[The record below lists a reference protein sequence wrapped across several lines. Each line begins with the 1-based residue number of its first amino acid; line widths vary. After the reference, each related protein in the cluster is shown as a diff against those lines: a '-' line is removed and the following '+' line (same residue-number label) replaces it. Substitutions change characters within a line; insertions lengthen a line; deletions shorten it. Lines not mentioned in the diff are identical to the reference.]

1 VHHGDGLIV
10 STDPGWAKPRR
21 HGYLE
26 HMPGELEPGREE
38 RAALAETVLAVI
50 QDWIHRAD
58 TMPASGVDLDED
70 LTSRLMSPPEETGR
84 SLESILIDIEDAGRS
99 GVFHPSGGHLSYIP
113 NAGLFTGALGEFL
126 ASGLNRYTGVSGAA
140 PGMTAIEHGMVRW
153 MTSLF
158 EMGDSASGLILSGG
172 STANLTAIVAARTA
186 RLGDAFTSGVMYV
199 TPHTHHSVE
208 KAARIAGFRRD
219 QIRAVAID
227 SDLRMDPWA
236 LAEAVERDRGDGLDP
251 FLVVGSAGT
260 TDTGTVDPLV
270 DLARVSDDE
279 GLWLHVDAAYGGF
292 FQLTDR
298 GKAALSGIELADSVS
313 VDPHK
318 GLSIPFGAG
327 ALLVRDEGHLID
339 ANQGRGAYLR
349 DEDHHSG
356 LRDIAALG
364 PELTRPLRALQMW
377 LPLHLHGVAPFREAL
392 DAYLDLADYAHT
404 RLIGIEGL
412 EAPWRP
418 DLSVVAF
425 RLVDDAL
432 GRRALEDIN
441 RERVVHLSPTTI
453 SGRLVLRFA
462 ILNRRTTRDHI
473 DHAIDMIEKTLIG

>member
-1 VHHGDGLIV
+1 LIV
-10 STDPGWAKPRR
+10 STDPGWAKPPLD
-21 HGYLE
+21 GYLDR
-26 HMPGELEPGREE
+26 MPGELEPGREE
-38 RAALAETVLAVI
+38 RAALAETVLGVI
-50 QDWIHRAD
+50 QDWIDRAD
-58 TMPASGVDLDED
+58 IMPASGTDLDEI
-70 LTSRLMSPPEETGR
+70 LTERLMTPPGETGR
-84 SLESILIDIEDAGRS
+84 SLESILADVEDAGRS

-113 NAGLFTGALGEFL
+113 NAGLYTAALGEFL

-158 EMGDSASGLILSGG
+158 DMGDDASGLILSGG

-186 RLGDAFTSGVMYV
+186 RLGDDFNRGVIYV

-219 QIRAVAID
+219 QIRAVSID
-227 SDLRMDPWA
+227 ADLRMDPDA
-236 LAEAVERDRGDGLDP
+236 LSDAVERDRRDGLDP

-260 TDTGTVDPLV
+260 TDTGTVDPLAY
-270 DLARVSDDE
+270 LARVSGSE

-292 FQLTDR
+292 FQLTER
-298 GKAALSGIELADSVS
+298 GRTALSGIELADSIS

-349 DEDHHSG
+349 EEDHHSG

-364 PELTRPLRALQMW
+364 PELTRPFRALQMW
-377 LPLHLHGVAPFREAL
+377 LPLHLHGVAPFRDTLET
-392 DAYLDLADYAHT
+392 YLDLAEYAHT

-412 EAPWRP
+412 ETPWRP

-425 RLVDDAL
+425 RFADDDM
-432 GRRALEDIN
+432 GQRALEDI
-441 RERVVHLSPTTI
+441 
-453 SGRLVLRFA
+453 

-473 DHAIDMIEKTLIG
+473 DHAIDMVEKTLIG

>member
-1 VHHGDGLIV
+1 
-10 STDPGWAKPRR
+10 
-21 HGYLE
+21 
-26 HMPGELEPGREE
+26 MPGELEPGREE

-50 QDWIHRAD
+50 QDWMDRAD
-58 TMPASGVDLDED
+58 TMPASGVDLDD
-70 LTSRLMSPPEETGR
+70 GLASRLMHPPAETGR
-84 SLESILIDIEDAGRS
+84 SLESILADIEDAGRS

-113 NAGLFTGALGEFL
+113 NSGLYTGALGEFL
-126 ASGLNRYTGVSGAA
+126 ASSLNRYTGVSGAA

-153 MTSLF
+153 MASLF
-158 EMGDSASGLILSGG
+158 DLGENASGLILSGG

-186 RLGDAFTSGVMYV
+186 RLGDEFTRGVIYV

-208 KAARIAGFRRD
+208 KAARIAGFRQD

-227 SDLRMDPWA
+227 ADLRMDPEA
-236 LAEAVERDRGDGLDP
+236 LSDAVERDRSDGLDP

-260 TDTGTVDPLV
+260 TDTGTVDPIEA
-270 DLARVSDDE
+270 LARVSE
-279 GLWLHVDAAYGGF
+279 STGLWLHVDAAYGGF
-292 FQLTDR
+292 FQLTAR
-298 GKAALSGIELADSVS
+298 GRSALSGIEQADSIS

-349 DEDHHSG
+349 EEDHHAG

-364 PELTRPLRALQMW
+364 PELTRPFRALQMW
-377 LPLHLHGVAPFREAL
+377 LPLHLHGVAPFRDTL
-392 DAYLDLADYAHT
+392 DRYLDLAEYAHG
-404 RLIGIEGL
+404 RLVGIEGL
-412 EAPWRP
+412 ESPWRP

-425 RLVDDAL
+425 RFADDDL
-432 GRRALEDIN
+432 GRRALDDIN

-453 SGRLVLRFA
+453 AGRLVLRFA
-462 ILNRRTTRDHI
+462 ILNRRTTRDHL
-473 DHAIDMIEKTLIG
+473 DHAIDMIEKALVG